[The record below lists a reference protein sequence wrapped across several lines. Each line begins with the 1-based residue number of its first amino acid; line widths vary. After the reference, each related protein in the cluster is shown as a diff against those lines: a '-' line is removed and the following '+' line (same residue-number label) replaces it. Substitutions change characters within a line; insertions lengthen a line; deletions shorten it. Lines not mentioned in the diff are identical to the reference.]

1 MNKRNLIPLLPM
13 AFLFV
18 APWTH
23 KLLFYNLTAAWPNIG
38 ADGAHT
44 IIVFTSIAALIITVP
59 LFHFYKD

>member
-13 AFLFV
+13 AFLLV

-23 KLLFYNLTAAWPNIG
+23 KLLFYNLMAAWPNIG

-44 IIVFTSIAALIITVP
+44 TIIIATIFVFPITIF
-59 LFHFYKD
+59 LSLTYRD